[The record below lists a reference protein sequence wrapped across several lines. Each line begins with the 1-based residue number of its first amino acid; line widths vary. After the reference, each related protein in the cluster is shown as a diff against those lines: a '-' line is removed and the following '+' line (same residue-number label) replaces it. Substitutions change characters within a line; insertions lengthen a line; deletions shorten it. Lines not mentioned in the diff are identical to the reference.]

1 MEYLSID
8 LPNGIRIVHKPVTA
22 MVAHCGITINA
33 GSRDELA
40 NEHGLAHFIEHTIF
54 KGTKKRHSH
63 HVLSYMENV
72 GGEINAYTTKEETCI
87 YGSFTHNHY
96 ERWFNLLSDIIFN
109 STFPER
115 ELEKEK
121 EIIID
126 EINSYKDN
134 PSEQIYDD
142 FEDLIFRGHPL
153 GRGILGTPQKLKSF
167 TRESILGFMERHYL
181 LSEMVISSVGQ
192 IPFNKLILL
201 VEKYFGQVE
210 TSHKGQV
217 RKRVEGYVVEN
228 KMVKRRNHQSHCII
242 GGTAFEATHAKKT
255 ALILLNNVL
264 GGPGLNSRLN
274 LSVREKNG
282 YCYNIDS
289 HYHPFTDTGIF
300 CIYFGTDADYLEKTL
315 DLVHKELK
323 KFRQFTLGTLQ
334 LKRAKQQLLG
344 QVAISLESNLNEML
358 SLGKSTLIY
367 NRIDTIEEI
376 NRKIEAVT
384 AKELL
389 EVANEIFDPHR
400 LSVLSYHPK

>member
-1 MEYLSID
+1 MEYLSIE
-8 LPNGIRIVHKPVTA
+8 LPNGIRIVHKPIA
-22 MVAHCGITINA
+22 SMVAHCSLTINA
-33 GSRDELA
+33 GSRDELTK
-40 NEHGLAHFIEHTIF
+40 EHGLAHFIEHTIF

-87 YGSFTHNHY
+87 YGSFTHHHY

-121 EIIID
+121 DIIID
-126 EINSYKDN
+126 EINSCKDN

-153 GRGILGTPQKLKSF
+153 GRSILGTPQKLKSF
-167 TRESILGFMERHYL
+167 KRELILGFLERNYL
-181 LSEMVISSVGQ
+181 PGEMVISSVGN
-192 IPFNKLILL
+192 IPFSDLARL
-201 VEKYFGQVE
+201 VEKYFGHVE
-210 TSHKGQV
+210 ANSGRQ
-217 RKRVEGYVVEN
+217 KRERFDGYVPEN

-242 GGTAFEATHAKKT
+242 GGPAYEATNAKKT
-255 ALILLNNVL
+255 AMILLNNVL

-274 LSVREKNG
+274 MSVREKNG

-300 CIYFGTDADYLEKTL
+300 CIYFGTDADYLNKTME
-315 DLVHKELK
+315 LVHKELK
-323 KFRQFTLGTLQ
+323 RFRELSLGTLQ

-358 SLGKSTLIY
+358 SMGKSVLIY

-384 AKELL
+384 ANELL
-389 EVANEIFDPHR
+389 EVANQIFDTNK
-400 LSVLSYHPK
+400 LSVLSYNPR

>member
-1 MEYLSID
+1 MEYFTLE
-8 LPNGIRIVHKPVTA
+8 LPNGIRIVHKHVNS
-22 MVAHCGITINA
+22 MVAHCSITINA
-33 GSRDELA
+33 GSRDELPK
-40 NEHGLAHFIEHTIF
+40 EHGLAHFIEHTIF

-63 HVLSYMENV
+63 HVLSYLENV

-87 YGSFTHNHY
+87 YGSFTHSHY
-96 ERWFNLLSDIIFN
+96 ERWFNLLSDIVFN

-121 EIIID
+121 DIIID

-153 GRGILGTPQKLKSF
+153 GRNILGTPKNLKSF
-167 TRESILGFMERHYL
+167 KREHILGFLGRNYL
-181 LSEMVISSVGQ
+181 PGEMVISSVGQ
-192 IPFNKLILL
+192 IPFSNLVRL

-210 TSHKGQV
+210 SNSGTQERERYG
-217 RKRVEGYVVEN
+217 GYVPEN
-228 KMVKRRNHQSHCII
+228 KTAKRRNHQSHCII
-242 GGTAFEATHAKKT
+242 GGTAYEATNAKKT

-274 LSVREKNG
+274 MSVREKNG

-300 CIYFGTDADYLEKTL
+300 CIYFGTDADYLGKTL
-315 DLVHKELK
+315 ELVHKELK
-323 KFRQFTLGTLQ
+323 KFRELTLGTLQ

-358 SLGKSTLIY
+358 SMGKSTLIY
-367 NRIDTIEEI
+367 NKIDTIEEI

-384 AKELL
+384 AKEIL
-389 EVANEIFDPHR
+389 EVANEIFDPMK
-400 LSVLSYHPK
+400 LSVLSYNPK